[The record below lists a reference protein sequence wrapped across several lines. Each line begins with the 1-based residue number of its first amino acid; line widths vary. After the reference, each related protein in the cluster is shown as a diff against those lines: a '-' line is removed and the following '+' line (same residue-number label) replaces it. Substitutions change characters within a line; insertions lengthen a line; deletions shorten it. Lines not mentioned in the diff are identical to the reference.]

1 MASPLPLSRGD
12 ETHKTH
18 NIGERQ
24 FCSLSHLAGSL
35 LQFKDSL
42 IFERVYISDVCVSVC
57 MRAASR
63 EVEKLEDD
71 LQCWTSGSTSPLCA
85 SGGLA
90 SEHLGILPPLSLTS
104 R

>member
-42 IFERVYISDVCVSVC
+42 IFVCVYISDVCVSVC
-57 MRAASR
+57 MR

-71 LQCWTSGSTSPLCA
+71 LQCWTSGSTPPLCA
-85 SGGLA
+85 SGGLT